1 MKKVILCF
9 GFVFTISILS
19 AQVDSIRNEILNYQN
34 DDAEIISKARRMLMD
49 KLMIDDYQKIKEI
62 KDFLIKEVE
71 NKNYLALYIPE
82 QWLILYWTQ
91 EFEELLTSIEQV
103 GYNADAKNI
112 STLNNRMK
120 PNEDKLFDKLRDKS
134 ISSRH
139 LLDIIIENASI
150 KQEEKEF
157 LELHLNYC
165 LSDYD
170 YNSTNQ
176 ELLNEQS
183 DKFLLK
189 YPTSPYAPFIK
200 KVIRYKEKVSNFGWG
215 YDISMGYCGFEG
227 GISNSFSDYFAF
239 GMSFDF
245 VYTNIVL
252 NVGFS
257 MGGATL
263 NKDIEF
269 QSVIWSKDKKGDVI
283 IPQASL
289 GYTLFGS
296 RRISITPF
304 VGISG
309 VYISPKWDD
318 VRSNTLLEDV
328 ELTANAAWNIGFSIN
343 LFSKAFTT
351 PRHLHKMSQMQGF
364 IKLKYNY
371 INSGFTEEYYG
382 LDGAIHNVTLALG
395 GFARRVKRSW

>member
-176 ELLNEQS
+176 ELLNEQ
-183 DKFLLK
+183 
-189 YPTSPYAPFIK
+189 
-200 KVIRYKEKVSNFGWG
+200 
-215 YDISMGYCGFEG
+215 
-227 GISNSFSDYFAF
+227 
-239 GMSFDF
+239 
-245 VYTNIVL
+245 
-252 NVGFS
+252 
-257 MGGATL
+257 
-263 NKDIEF
+263 
-269 QSVIWSKDKKGDVI
+269 
-283 IPQASL
+283 
-289 GYTLFGS
+289 
-296 RRISITPF
+296 
-304 VGISG
+304 
-309 VYISPKWDD
+309 
-318 VRSNTLLEDV
+318 
-328 ELTANAAWNIGFSIN
+328 
-343 LFSKAFTT
+343 
-351 PRHLHKMSQMQGF
+351 
-364 IKLKYNY
+364 
-371 INSGFTEEYYG
+371 
-382 LDGAIHNVTLALG
+382 
-395 GFARRVKRSW
+395 